1 MRFTFSFR
9 FSFRLTWRDWTYN
22 SVELPSW
29 DETMEHG
36 KQNQVIKPVTLGQ
49 LNHTEQFENM
59 GFMKVRFHDKEKHL
73 VLQTTRVPDLQFHYI
88 KTDSSTGKNWLFD
101 YIKTEFDWKKI
112 HISGLPIFGPL
123 TLIFKKLGKT
133 VRCAQTATSVLF
145 HTLPGVVHAELKHNN
160 KFQRCLLSLGHL
172 KVQVVL
178 RRTNAKKSFFPR

>member
-22 SVELPSW
+22 SVELPSR
-29 DETMEHG
+29 DETMEHA

-101 YIKTEFDWKKI
+101 YIKTEFDWKKNP
-112 HISGLPIFGPL
+112 HFWTSHLRASNLDFQKVRKNSTLRANSYFCALSYFAGSRTRRAETQQQISALPTFS
-123 TLIFKKLGKT
+123 
-133 VRCAQTATSVLF
+133 RSSQSAS
-145 HTLPGVVHAELKHNN
+145 
-160 KFQRCLLSLGHL
+160 S
-172 KVQVVL
+172 
-178 RRTNAKKSFFPR
+178 S